1 MISIENISKSYSKKR
16 VLDEISFSIERGETT
31 SLIGPSG
38 CGKST
43 LIRLVIGL
51 IAPDEGRVLINGE
64 EMKESSAPELRLN
77 MGYVI
82 QKGGL
87 FPHLTARENCTL
99 AADYLDW
106 DQEKIN
112 ERLRELCE
120 LTGISIAE
128 LSKYPSEFSGGQ
140 NQRIGL
146 IRALML
152 DPEILLLDEPLGSID
167 PLVRYELQSDL
178 KQIFENLG
186 KTVLLVTHDLSE
198 AGFLGDEIVLMNEGQ
213 IEQTGKLT
221 DIIKNPKNEFVQRF
235 VNAQRSYLD
244 EVKK

>member
-16 VLDEISFSIERGETT
+16 VLDGISFSIERGETT

-51 IAPDEGRVLINGE
+51 IAPDEGKVLIHGE

-99 AADYLDW
+99 VADYLDW
-106 DQEKIN
+106 DQERIN
-112 ERLRELCE
+112 ERLGELCE

-128 LSKYPSEFSGGQ
+128 LSKYPIEFSGGQ

-178 KQIFENLG
+178 KQIFENLE

-235 VNAQRSYLD
+235 VHAQRSHLD